1 MTNASTLTID
11 RSVTVERPRDQVFA
25 LYTQRA
31 ATWWPLEVASH
42 NGRLAV
48 DVTYEPRVGGRVFET
63 WRDGNEV
70 TWGHILVWEPPRHFM
85 YSYRPFADERLTE
98 VEIWFAELAPER
110 TEVRVQ
116 HRGWEAHGQDGVQ
129 RSAGYSSGWKHNLEL
144 LARAAS
150 DNSSIDSSTRKD
162 DGA

>member
-1 MTNASTLTID
+1 MTSEPASALTIE
-11 RSVTVERPRDQVFA
+11 RSVTIERARDEVFA

-31 ATWWPLEVASH
+31 GTWWPLEIASH

-48 DVTYEPRVGGRVFET
+48 DVTYEPCAGGRVFET
-63 WRDGNEV
+63 WRDGTEV
-70 TWGHILVWEPPRHFM
+70 VWGHILVWEAPGHFA

-98 VEIWFAELAPER
+98 VELWFTEIGTDR

-129 RSAGYSSGWKHNLEL
+129 RSAGYNKGWKRNFAL

-150 DNSSIDSSTRKD
+150 EHTSGEGTRTD
-162 DGA
+162 W